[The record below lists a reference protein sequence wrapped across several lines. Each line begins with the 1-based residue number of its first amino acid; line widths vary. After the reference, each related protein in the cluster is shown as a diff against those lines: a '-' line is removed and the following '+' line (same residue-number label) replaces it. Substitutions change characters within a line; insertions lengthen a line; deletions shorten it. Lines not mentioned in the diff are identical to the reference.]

1 MGIVQN
7 PQIAQNSDDNKK
19 TQVRYIPATTEIPLG
34 GEIKYSLIHGEDFE
48 KYDMPGVS
56 ELFNFLSQI
65 PEVLSM
71 ISPYWIS
78 GTTYNVSDMKIYNNK
93 LYICNKK
100 HVAGNDNFPDTSQFW
115 KNIVY
120 EESIHSYINDIRN
133 GIYEYV
139 NSIIHT
145 HDYSKDIRVSADGL
159 RKFVEENTK
168 RQMQIVELNINV
180 GKKEAKTYTDK
191 QNSNQYNKLISEIH
205 AAETRAKNHIHTIF
219 KDEYDILLEKQIH
232 GDQVQKTYTDTR
244 EGIIRRDTEN
254 NLTKAIDET
263 ITHSDNEDHKL
274 DRKLSDT
281 KTELTN
287 KILENANSIH
297 NNYTYHTNVRNN
309 DYNHFTSEDARIEK
323 KLEDFFC
330 DTGWMIKKDSTW
342 TCPMSGHYNVRI
354 TSSASCNGEGGYE
367 GRGGFWR
374 KKDEI
379 GGLGIKTGVKC
390 VWHNSIDGTLGGDS
404 GNFFSAEKNIFF
416 SKNTVIKVSIGKKP
430 FCWHN
435 ISVRD
440 NDVRPGEDGRDGN
453 ETRIS
458 ISGGL
463 WISSN
468 DLRNAIFIGKEEAS
482 YIVVEKFV
490 KEKWHIE
497 RIYNLN
503 YQPYGKRITSTHSW
517 CRGSGTGSGYWDRDM
532 VGYTP
537 GTSGCYGY
545 YSSKYGVGDSTADG
559 AVHIKLLKR

>member
-168 RQMQIVELNINV
+168 RQMRIVELNINV

-263 ITHSDNEDHKL
+263 IAHSDNEDHKL

-287 KILENANSIH
+287 KILENTNSIH
-297 NNYTYHTNVRNN
+297 NNYTHHTNVRNN

-342 TCPMSGHYNVRI
+342 TCPMSGYYNVFLI
-354 TSSASCNGEGGYE
+354 SSHGYGGSGGGGGGGGGGADQGCSGSSGHRGHSGGNGGHGGRGGSMYYYEPTLYFSKGHRAKIDVGDSARSNYGYSGGEGGMYGNGGKGSGGNGAAGNSGNGPRGGSGGTRGTHHSDGGSGGDGGIGLDGSPTYIDGYSSNYGTKIVSE
-367 GRGGFWR
+367 DYGSSGIGGDRGDGGGDWPGCWGGHGGHGGRGGR
-374 KKDEI
+374 
-379 GGLGIKTGVKC
+379 GGNGAT
-390 VWHNSIDGTLGGDS
+390 
-404 GNFFSAEKNIFF
+404 
-416 SKNTVIKVSIGKKP
+416 
-430 FCWHN
+430 
-435 ISVRD
+435 
-440 NDVRPGEDGRDGN
+440 
-453 ETRIS
+453 
-458 ISGGL
+458 
-463 WISSN
+463 
-468 DLRNAIFIGKEEAS
+468 
-482 YIVVEKFV
+482 
-490 KEKWHIE
+490 
-497 RIYNLN
+497 
-503 YQPYGKRITSTHSW
+503 
-517 CRGSGTGSGYWDRDM
+517 
-532 VGYTP
+532 
-537 GTSGCYGY
+537 
-545 YSSKYGVGDSTADG
+545 SSKYGIGPNSSG
-559 AVHIKLLKR
+559 YCWIRLKR